1 MKKHFLCL
9 LLLASGGMTALAAE
23 STSPTIAEVT
33 QQGVVVKGVVTDAK
47 GEPIIGATVAEKGT
61 QNATVTDID
70 GNYSLNVSNR
80 NATLVVS
87 YIGYISQEVTAGN
100 NVTLEEDNALLNE
113 VVVIGYGTQRK
124 GDITSAVASVKAEDF
139 NAGKIGDAAELVKGK
154 IAGLTVVNASG
165 DPKAGSSIRLR
176 GITTLVGSLTPLILV
191 DGIEG
196 NLNTVAPENIAS
208 IDVLK
213 DASAAAIYGT
223 RGANGVIL
231 ITTKSGKRDTPVQV
245 SYNGYAS
252 FSKWSKK
259 LEFMDTHDV
268 IYGKTAQEYLGYD
281 TDWLAAVTR
290 KAGFKH
296 NHDLNISG
304 GTKNATYSANISYA
318 KEEGIIRETSNE
330 NFKMQ
335 MDYTQYIWNDIV
347 KFNFNALVTRQK
359 YTNDNLNGYS
369 HTNPYRQALI
379 HNPSEPVYNED
390 GSYYENFNK
399 LQYYNPVALINEAYG
414 DTRIRFSQLVGNVTV
429 EPIKGWKTNL
439 MISWGETA
447 ATSEDW
453 TSPLHQS
460 LVREGWNGAANKS
473 EGNSVSKNLELTSR
487 YDAQWGEHRFNGIVG
502 YSYLFNEN
510 DGFNAGNQDFSTT
523 AFKWNNLGNG
533 TFINDKD
540 HHAWMGS
547 YKNDSKLVGFFGRIS
562 YGYADKYNALVSIR
576 HEGSSKFG
584 ANHKWATFPSVSLGW
599 NIMNESFMEGTRS
612 WLDILRLRVG
622 YGVTGITPGDNYLA
636 QNIYKFADYGDVL
649 SMDGKWI
656 KTLEVAQNPN
666 PDLKWEVSKEWNFGI
681 DYGFLNNRI
690 HGSLDVYVKTT
701 NDLLFWYNVPM
712 PPNLYSSTLVNV
724 GDMRNT
730 GIELMIEA
738 IPVQTK
744 DFEWT
749 TTLTASHNK
758 NKLLKLSNDLYETDN
773 FQEEGGISDP
783 ISTETHCMEVGKPL
797 GDFWGLK
804 FVGYDKDGFALV
816 EASDGNG
823 GWTVK
828 QFNANLNNLENRQRL
843 GSGTPKVIL
852 GWGNTFRYKDFDLS
866 MQFTSQLGYKILNA
880 SRCFY
885 ENNSIAY
892 NRLKTAADLH
902 PAINPDGTPYIDPET
917 GKQKMVTLSQSM
929 GQGFWSDHLEN
940 GDNSRNH
947 FIDVAEINRLLA
959 PLLENDS
966 IERHDLYIRHDQTYP
981 TKVDELEYIGHAT
994 NSRLWFDTET
1004 KGTLYTIPTKEMGD
1018 RIYHQ
1023 LGKVIAQYY
1032 KDHPYVIHY
1041 GQNVIPQTYDQWEMN
1056 LVYSHVYDFTKKED
1070 TPHEYRIR
1078 FYPPGNKYDG
1088 ICRILVEETNGSLW
1102 LPKGWQ
1108 NMKSWVNGK
1117 AVYYKK

>member
-9 LLLASGGMTALAAE
+9 LLLVSGGMTALATE
-23 STSPTIAEVT
+23 STSPTVAEIT

-47 GEPIIGATVAEKGT
+47 GEPIIGATVVEKGT

-87 YIGYISQEVTAGN
+87 YIGFLSQEVKAGN

-399 LQYYNPVALINEAYG
+399 LQYYNPVALINEAFG

-712 PPNLYSSTLVNV
+712 PPNLYSQTLVNV

-773 FQEEGGISDP
+773 FQEEGWISDP

-804 FVGYDKDGFALV
+804 FVGYVKDGFALV

-828 QFNANLNNLENRQRL
+828 QFNANLNNQENRQRL

-917 GKQKMVTLSQSM
+917 GKQKMVTMSQSM

-940 GDNSRNH
+940 GDFLKLSNITLGYTFTPKGALSN
-947 FIDVAEINRLLA
+947 FIKKARIYAN
-959 PLLENDS
+959 
-966 IERHDLYIRHDQTYP
+966 
-981 TKVDELEYIGHAT
+981 AT
-994 NSRLWFDTET
+994 NLFCIT
-1004 KGTLYTIPTKEMGD
+1004 GYTGIDPEVDNYFMAPGIDD
-1018 RIYHQ
+1018 RD
-1023 LGKVIAQYY
+1023 K
-1032 KDHPYVIHY
+1032 
-1041 GQNVIPQTYDQWEMN
+1041 
-1056 LVYSHVYDFTKKED
+1056 
-1070 TPHEYRIR
+1070 
-1078 FYPPGNKYDG
+1078 YPVTRNYTVG
-1088 ICRILVEETNGSLW
+1088 LSL
-1102 LPKGWQ
+1102 
-1108 NMKSWVNGK
+1108 NF
-1117 AVYYKK
+1117 

>member
-9 LLLASGGMTALAAE
+9 LLLSGAGFAYAAE
-23 STSPTIAEVT
+23 DVSTDVAAVT
-33 QQGVVVKGVVTDAK
+33 QQSVTVKGVVKDAN
-47 GEPIIGATVAEKGT
+47 GEPIIGASVFEKGT
-61 QNATVTDID
+61 SNGTVTDYD
-70 GNYSLNVSNR
+70 GNYSLKVANS
-80 NATLVVS
+80 NATIVVS
-87 YIGYISQEVTAGN
+87 YIGYVTQEVKAGSD
-100 NVTLEEDNALLNE
+100 VVLQEDNALLNE

-124 GDITSAVASVKAEDF
+124 ADVTSAVASVKAEDF

-154 IAGLTVVNASG
+154 IAGLTVVNSSG

-196 NLNTVAPENIAS
+196 GLNTVAPENIAS

-231 ITTKSGKRDTPVQV
+231 ITTKTGKRDTPAQV
-245 SYNGYAS
+245 TYNGYAS

-259 LEFMDTHDV
+259 LDFMDTHDV

-281 TDWLAAVTR
+281 TDWLAGVTR

-296 NHDLNISG
+296 NHDLSISG
-304 GTKNATYSANISYA
+304 GSKNSAYSANISYA

-335 MDYTQYIWNDIV
+335 MDYTQFIWNDIV

-379 HNPSEPVYNED
+379 HNPSEPPYNED

-399 LQYYNPVALINEAYG
+399 LQYYNPIALINEAFG

-473 EGNSVSKNLELTSR
+473 EGNSVSKNLELTTR
-487 YDAQWGEHRFNGIVG
+487 YDAQWGEHRFNSIVG
-502 YSYLFNEN
+502 YSYLFKEN

-523 AFKWNNLGNG
+523 AFLWNNLGNG

-599 NIMNESFMEGTRS
+599 NIMNEAFMEGTRS
-612 WLDILRLRVG
+612 WLDNLRLRVG

-666 PDLKWEVSKEWNFGI
+666 PDLKWEVSKEWNFGL

-738 IPVQTK
+738 IPVMTK

-773 FQEEGGISDP
+773 FHEEGGISDP

-852 GWGNTFRYKDFDLS
+852 GWGNTFRYKNIDLS
-866 MQFTSQLGYKILNA
+866 MQFTGQLGYKILNA

-902 PAINPDGTPYIDPET
+902 PAINLDGTPYIDPET
-917 GKQKMVTLSQSM
+917 GQQKMVTMSQAM

-940 GDNSRNH
+940 GDFLKLSNITLGYTFTPKGALSN
-947 FIDVAEINRLLA
+947 
-959 PLLENDS
+959 
-966 IERHDLYIRHDQTYP
+966 YIKKARIYAN
-981 TKVDELEYIGHAT
+981 AT
-994 NSRLWFDTET
+994 NLFCIT
-1004 KGTLYTIPTKEMGD
+1004 GYTGIDPEVDNYFMAPGIDD
-1018 RIYHQ
+1018 RDKYP
-1023 LGKVIAQYY
+1023 VTR
-1032 KDHPYVIHY
+1032 
-1041 GQNVIPQTYDQWEMN
+1041 N
-1056 LVYSHVYDFTKKED
+1056 FTV
-1070 TPHEYRIR
+1070 
-1078 FYPPGNKYDG
+1078 G
-1088 ICRILVEETNGSLW
+1088 LSL
-1102 LPKGWQ
+1102 
-1108 NMKSWVNGK
+1108 SF
-1117 AVYYKK
+1117 

>member
-9 LLLASGGMTALAAE
+9 LLLSGAGFAYAAE
-23 STSPTIAEVT
+23 DVSTDVAAVT
-33 QQGVVVKGVVTDAK
+33 QQSVTVKGVVKDAN
-47 GEPIIGATVAEKGT
+47 GEPIIGASVFEKGT
-61 QNATVTDID
+61 SNGTVTDYD
-70 GNYSLNVSNR
+70 GNYSLKVANS
-80 NATLVVS
+80 NATIVVS
-87 YIGYISQEVTAGN
+87 YIGYVTQEVKAGSD
-100 NVTLEEDNALLNE
+100 VVLQEDNALLNE

-124 GDITSAVASVKAEDF
+124 ADVTSAVASVKAEDF

-154 IAGLTVVNASG
+154 IAGLTVVNSSG

-196 NLNTVAPENIAS
+196 DLNTVAPENIAS

-223 RGANGVIL
+223 RGANGVII
-231 ITTKSGKRDTPVQV
+231 ITTKTGKRDTPAQV
-245 SYNGYAS
+245 TYNGYAS

-259 LEFMDTHDV
+259 LDFMDTHDV

-281 TDWLAAVTR
+281 TDWLAGVTR

-296 NHDLNISG
+296 NHDLSISG
-304 GTKNATYSANISYA
+304 GSKNSAYSANISYA

-335 MDYTQYIWNDIV
+335 MDYTQFIWNDIV

-379 HNPSEPVYNED
+379 HNPSEPPYNED

-399 LQYYNPVALINEAYG
+399 LQYYNPIALINEAFG

-473 EGNSVSKNLELTSR
+473 EGNSVSKNLELTTR
-487 YDAQWGEHRFNGIVG
+487 YDAQWGEHRFNSIVG

-523 AFKWNNLGNG
+523 AFLWNNLGNG

-599 NIMNESFMEGTRS
+599 NIMNEAFMEGTRS
-612 WLDILRLRVG
+612 WLDNLRLRVG

-666 PDLKWEVSKEWNFGI
+666 PDLKWEVSKEWNFGL

-690 HGSLDVYVKTT
+690 HGSLDFYVKTT

-738 IPVQTK
+738 IPVQTQ

-773 FQEEGGISDP
+773 FHEEGGISDP
-783 ISTETHCMEVGKPL
+783 ISTETHCMEAGKPL

-828 QFNANLNNLENRQRL
+828 QFNANLNNQENRQRL

-852 GWGNTFRYKDFDLS
+852 GWGNTFRYKNIDLS

-917 GKQKMVTLSQSM
+917 GKQKMVTMSQSM

-940 GDNSRNH
+940 GDFLKLSNITLGYTFTPKGALSN
-947 FIDVAEINRLLA
+947 
-959 PLLENDS
+959 
-966 IERHDLYIRHDQTYP
+966 YIKKARIYAN
-981 TKVDELEYIGHAT
+981 AT
-994 NSRLWFDTET
+994 NLFCIT
-1004 KGTLYTIPTKEMGD
+1004 GYTGIDPEVDNYFMAPGIDD
-1018 RIYHQ
+1018 RD
-1023 LGKVIAQYY
+1023 K
-1032 KDHPYVIHY
+1032 
-1041 GQNVIPQTYDQWEMN
+1041 
-1056 LVYSHVYDFTKKED
+1056 
-1070 TPHEYRIR
+1070 
-1078 FYPPGNKYDG
+1078 YPVTRNYTVG
-1088 ICRILVEETNGSLW
+1088 LSL
-1102 LPKGWQ
+1102 
-1108 NMKSWVNGK
+1108 SF
-1117 AVYYKK
+1117 

>member
-9 LLLASGGMTALAAE
+9 LFLCGALGAYAVENTLPAVAE
-23 STSPTIAEVT
+23 TT
-33 QQGVVVKGVVTDAK
+33 QQSITVTGVVKDSK
-47 GEPIIGATVAEKGT
+47 GEPIIGATVTEKGT
-61 QNATVTDID
+61 KNATVTDFD
-70 GNYSLNVSNR
+70 GNYALRVSNR
-80 NATLVVS
+80 NAVLVVS
-87 YIGYISQEVTAGN
+87 YIGFIAQEVKAGSD
-100 NVTLEEDNALLNE
+100 VTLQEDNALLNE

-154 IAGLTVVNASG
+154 IAGLTVVNSSG

-196 NLNTVAPENIAS
+196 DLNTVAPENIAS

-231 ITTKSGKRDTPVQV
+231 ITTKGGKRDTPAQV
-245 SYNGYAS
+245 TYNGYAS

-259 LEFMDTHDV
+259 LDFMDTHDV

-281 TDWLAAVTR
+281 TDWLAGVTR

-304 GTKNATYSANISYA
+304 GSKNSAYSANISYA

-335 MDYTQYIWNDIV
+335 MDYTQFIWNDIV

-399 LQYYNPVALINEAYG
+399 LQYYNPIALINEAFG

-473 EGNSVSKNLELTSR
+473 EGNYVSKNLELTSR
-487 YDAQWGEHRFNGIVG
+487 YDAQWGEHRFNSIVG
-502 YSYLFNEN
+502 YSYLFNES

-523 AFKWNNLGNG
+523 AFLWNNLGNG

-599 NIMNESFMEGTRS
+599 NIMNEAFMEGTRS
-612 WLDILRLRVG
+612 WLDNLRLRVG

-666 PDLKWEVSKEWNFGI
+666 PDLKWEVSKEWNFGL

-738 IPVQTK
+738 IPVMTK

-773 FQEEGGISDP
+773 FQEVGGISDP

-852 GWGNTFRYKDFDLS
+852 GWGNTFRYKNIDLS

-902 PAINPDGTPYIDPET
+902 PAINLDGTPYIDPET
-917 GKQKMVTLSQSM
+917 GQQKMVTMSQSM

-940 GDNSRNH
+940 GDFLKLSNITLGYTFTPKGALSN
-947 FIDVAEINRLLA
+947 
-959 PLLENDS
+959 
-966 IERHDLYIRHDQTYP
+966 YIKKARIYAN
-981 TKVDELEYIGHAT
+981 AT
-994 NSRLWFDTET
+994 NLFCIT
-1004 KGTLYTIPTKEMGD
+1004 GYTGIDPEVDNYFMAPGIDD
-1018 RIYHQ
+1018 RD
-1023 LGKVIAQYY
+1023 K
-1032 KDHPYVIHY
+1032 
-1041 GQNVIPQTYDQWEMN
+1041 
-1056 LVYSHVYDFTKKED
+1056 
-1070 TPHEYRIR
+1070 
-1078 FYPPGNKYDG
+1078 YPVTRNYTVG
-1088 ICRILVEETNGSLW
+1088 ISL
-1102 LPKGWQ
+1102 
-1108 NMKSWVNGK
+1108 SF
-1117 AVYYKK
+1117 

>member
-9 LLLASGGMTALAAE
+9 LLLSGAGFAYAAE
-23 STSPTIAEVT
+23 DVSTDVAAVT
-33 QQGVVVKGVVTDAK
+33 QQSVTVKGVVKDAN
-47 GEPIIGATVAEKGT
+47 GEPIIGASVFEKGT
-61 QNATVTDID
+61 SNGTVTDYD
-70 GNYSLNVSNR
+70 GNYSLKVANS
-80 NATLVVS
+80 NATIVVS
-87 YIGYISQEVTAGN
+87 YIGYVTQEVKAGSD
-100 NVTLEEDNALLNE
+100 VVLQEDNALLNE

-124 GDITSAVASVKAEDF
+124 ADVTSAVASVKAEDF

-154 IAGLTVVNASG
+154 IAGLTVVNSSG

-196 NLNTVAPENIAS
+196 DLNTVAPENIAS

-223 RGANGVIL
+223 RGANGVII
-231 ITTKSGKRDTPVQV
+231 ITTKTGKRDTPAQV
-245 SYNGYAS
+245 TYNGYAS

-259 LEFMDTHDV
+259 LDFMDTHDV

-281 TDWLAAVTR
+281 TDWLAGVTR

-296 NHDLNISG
+296 NHDLSISG
-304 GTKNATYSANISYA
+304 GSKNSAYSANISYA

-335 MDYTQYIWNDIV
+335 MDYTQFIWNDIV

-379 HNPSEPVYNED
+379 HNPSEPPYNED

-399 LQYYNPVALINEAYG
+399 LQYYNPIALINEAFG

-473 EGNSVSKNLELTSR
+473 EGNSVSKNLELTTR
-487 YDAQWGEHRFNGIVG
+487 YDAQWGEHRFNSIVG

-523 AFKWNNLGNG
+523 AFLWNNLGNG

-599 NIMNESFMEGTRS
+599 NIMNEAFMEGTRS
-612 WLDILRLRVG
+612 WLDNLRLRVG

-666 PDLKWEVSKEWNFGI
+666 PDLKWEVSKEWNFGL

-738 IPVQTK
+738 IPVMTK

-773 FQEEGGISDP
+773 FHEEGGISDP

-828 QFNANLNNLENRQRL
+828 QFNANLNNQENRQRL

-852 GWGNTFRYKDFDLS
+852 GWGNTFRYKNIDLS

-917 GKQKMVTLSQSM
+917 GKQKMVTMSQSM

-940 GDNSRNH
+940 GDFLKLSNITLGYTFTPKGALSN
-947 FIDVAEINRLLA
+947 
-959 PLLENDS
+959 
-966 IERHDLYIRHDQTYP
+966 YIKKARIYAN
-981 TKVDELEYIGHAT
+981 AT
-994 NSRLWFDTET
+994 NLFCIT
-1004 KGTLYTIPTKEMGD
+1004 GYTGIDPEVDNYFMAPGIDD
-1018 RIYHQ
+1018 RD
-1023 LGKVIAQYY
+1023 K
-1032 KDHPYVIHY
+1032 
-1041 GQNVIPQTYDQWEMN
+1041 
-1056 LVYSHVYDFTKKED
+1056 
-1070 TPHEYRIR
+1070 
-1078 FYPPGNKYDG
+1078 YPVTRNYTVG
-1088 ICRILVEETNGSLW
+1088 LSL
-1102 LPKGWQ
+1102 
-1108 NMKSWVNGK
+1108 SF
-1117 AVYYKK
+1117 

>member
-9 LLLASGGMTALAAE
+9 LLLVSGGMTALAAE
-23 STSPTIAEVT
+23 STSPTVAEVT

-196 NLNTVAPENIAS
+196 DLNTVAPENIAS

-259 LEFMDTHDV
+259 LDFMDTHDV

-304 GTKNATYSANISYA
+304 GTKNATYSANISYN

-369 HTNPYRQALI
+369 HTNPYLQALI

-439 MISWGETA
+439 MISWGEKA

-473 EGNSVSKNLELTSR
+473 EGNHVSKNLELTSR

-773 FQEEGGISDP
+773 FLEVGGISDP

-940 GDNSRNH
+940 GDFLKLSNITLGYTFTPKGALSN
-947 FIDVAEINRLLA
+947 FIKKARIYAN
-959 PLLENDS
+959 
-966 IERHDLYIRHDQTYP
+966 
-981 TKVDELEYIGHAT
+981 AT
-994 NSRLWFDTET
+994 NLFCIT
-1004 KGTLYTIPTKEMGD
+1004 GYTGIDPEVDNYFMAPGIDD
-1018 RIYHQ
+1018 RD
-1023 LGKVIAQYY
+1023 K
-1032 KDHPYVIHY
+1032 
-1041 GQNVIPQTYDQWEMN
+1041 
-1056 LVYSHVYDFTKKED
+1056 
-1070 TPHEYRIR
+1070 
-1078 FYPPGNKYDG
+1078 YPVTRNYTVG
-1088 ICRILVEETNGSLW
+1088 LSL
-1102 LPKGWQ
+1102 
-1108 NMKSWVNGK
+1108 NF
-1117 AVYYKK
+1117 

>member
-9 LLLASGGMTALAAE
+9 LLLSGAGFAYAAE
-23 STSPTIAEVT
+23 DVSTDVAAVT
-33 QQGVVVKGVVTDAK
+33 QQSVTVKGVVKDAN
-47 GEPIIGATVAEKGT
+47 GEPIIGASVFEKGT
-61 QNATVTDID
+61 SNGTVTDYD
-70 GNYSLNVSNR
+70 GNYSLKVANS
-80 NATLVVS
+80 NATIVVS
-87 YIGYISQEVTAGN
+87 YIGYVTQEVKAGSD
-100 NVTLEEDNALLNE
+100 VVLQEDNALLNE

-124 GDITSAVASVKAEDF
+124 ADVTSAVASVKAEDF

-154 IAGLTVVNASG
+154 IAGLTVVNSSG

-196 NLNTVAPENIAS
+196 DLNTVAPENIAS

-223 RGANGVIL
+223 RGANGVII
-231 ITTKSGKRDTPVQV
+231 ITTKTGKRDTPAQV
-245 SYNGYAS
+245 TYNGYAS

-259 LEFMDTHDV
+259 LDFMDTHDV

-281 TDWLAAVTR
+281 TDWLAGVTR

-296 NHDLNISG
+296 NHDLSISG
-304 GTKNATYSANISYA
+304 GSKNSAYSANISYA

-335 MDYTQYIWNDIV
+335 MDYTQFIWNDIV

-379 HNPSEPVYNED
+379 HNPSEPPYNED

-399 LQYYNPVALINEAYG
+399 LQYYNPIALINEAFG

-473 EGNSVSKNLELTSR
+473 EGNSVSKNLELTTR
-487 YDAQWGEHRFNGIVG
+487 YDAQWGEHRFNSIVG

-523 AFKWNNLGNG
+523 AFLWNNLGNG

-599 NIMNESFMEGTRS
+599 NIMNEAFMEGTRS
-612 WLDILRLRVG
+612 WLDNLRLRVG

-666 PDLKWEVSKEWNFGI
+666 PDLKWEVSKEWNFGL

-828 QFNANLNNLENRQRL
+828 QFNANLNNQENRQRL

-852 GWGNTFRYKDFDLS
+852 GWGNTFRYKNIDLS

-902 PAINPDGTPYIDPET
+902 PAINLDGTPYIDPET
-917 GKQKMVTLSQSM
+917 GQQKMVTMSQSM

-940 GDNSRNH
+940 GDFLKLSNITLGYTFTPKGALSN
-947 FIDVAEINRLLA
+947 
-959 PLLENDS
+959 
-966 IERHDLYIRHDQTYP
+966 YIKKARIYAN
-981 TKVDELEYIGHAT
+981 AT
-994 NSRLWFDTET
+994 NLFCIT
-1004 KGTLYTIPTKEMGD
+1004 GYTGIDPEVDNYFMAPGIDD
-1018 RIYHQ
+1018 RD
-1023 LGKVIAQYY
+1023 K
-1032 KDHPYVIHY
+1032 
-1041 GQNVIPQTYDQWEMN
+1041 
-1056 LVYSHVYDFTKKED
+1056 
-1070 TPHEYRIR
+1070 
-1078 FYPPGNKYDG
+1078 YPVTRNYTVG
-1088 ICRILVEETNGSLW
+1088 LSL
-1102 LPKGWQ
+1102 
-1108 NMKSWVNGK
+1108 SF
-1117 AVYYKK
+1117 

>member
-9 LLLASGGMTALAAE
+9 LLLVSGGMTALATE
-23 STSPTIAEVT
+23 STSPTVAEIT
-33 QQGVVVKGVVTDAK
+33 QQGAK
-47 GEPIIGATVAEKGT
+47 GEPIIGATVVEKGT

-87 YIGYISQEVTAGN
+87 YIGFLSQEVKAGN

-208 IDVLK
+208 IDV
-213 DASAAAIYGT
+213 AAIYGT

-399 LQYYNPVALINEAYG
+399 LQYYNPVALINEAFG

-473 EGNSVSKNLELTSR
+473 EGNSVSKNLELTTR

-712 PPNLYSSTLVNV
+712 PPNLYSQTLVNV

-773 FQEEGGISDP
+773 FQEEGWISDP

-828 QFNANLNNLENRQRL
+828 QFNANLNNQENRQRL

-902 PAINPDGTPYIDPET
+902 PAINLDGTPYIDPET
-917 GKQKMVTLSQSM
+917 GQQKMVTMSQAM

-940 GDNSRNH
+940 GDFLKLSNITLGYTFTPKGALSN
-947 FIDVAEINRLLA
+947 FIKKARIYAN
-959 PLLENDS
+959 
-966 IERHDLYIRHDQTYP
+966 
-981 TKVDELEYIGHAT
+981 AT
-994 NSRLWFDTET
+994 NLFCIT
-1004 KGTLYTIPTKEMGD
+1004 GYTGIDPEVDNYFMAPGIDD
-1018 RIYHQ
+1018 RD
-1023 LGKVIAQYY
+1023 K
-1032 KDHPYVIHY
+1032 
-1041 GQNVIPQTYDQWEMN
+1041 
-1056 LVYSHVYDFTKKED
+1056 
-1070 TPHEYRIR
+1070 
-1078 FYPPGNKYDG
+1078 YPVTRNYTVG
-1088 ICRILVEETNGSLW
+1088 LSL
-1102 LPKGWQ
+1102 
-1108 NMKSWVNGK
+1108 NF
-1117 AVYYKK
+1117 

>member
-9 LLLASGGMTALAAE
+9 LLLSGAGFAYAAE
-23 STSPTIAEVT
+23 DVSTDVAAVT
-33 QQGVVVKGVVTDAK
+33 QQSVTVKGVVKDAN
-47 GEPIIGATVAEKGT
+47 GEPIIGASVFEKGT
-61 QNATVTDID
+61 SNGTVTDYD
-70 GNYSLNVSNR
+70 GNYSLKVANS
-80 NATLVVS
+80 NATIVVS
-87 YIGYISQEVTAGN
+87 YVGYVTQEVKAGSDVVLQEN
-100 NVTLEEDNALLNE
+100 NALLNE

-124 GDITSAVASVKAEDF
+124 GDVTSAVASVKAEDF

-154 IAGLTVVNASG
+154 IAGLTVVNSSG

-196 NLNTVAPENIAS
+196 DLNTVAPENIAS

-231 ITTKSGKRDTPVQV
+231 ITTKGGKRDTPAQV
-245 SYNGYAS
+245 TYNGYAS

-259 LEFMDTHDV
+259 LDFMDTHDV

-281 TDWLAAVTR
+281 TDWLAGVTR

-304 GTKNATYSANISYA
+304 GSKNSAYSANISYA

-335 MDYTQYIWNDIV
+335 MDYTQFIWNDIV

-399 LQYYNPVALINEAYG
+399 LQYYNPIALINEAFG

-473 EGNSVSKNLELTSR
+473 EGNSVSKNLELTTR
-487 YDAQWGEHRFNGIVG
+487 YDAQWGEHRFNSIVG

-523 AFKWNNLGNG
+523 AFLWNNLGNG

-562 YGYADKYNALVSIR
+562 YGYGDKYNALVSIR

-599 NIMNESFMEGTRS
+599 NIMNEAFMEGTRS
-612 WLDILRLRVG
+612 WLDNLRLRVG

-666 PDLKWEVSKEWNFGI
+666 PDLKWEVSKEWNFGL

-690 HGSLDVYVKTT
+690 YGSLDVYVKTT

-712 PPNLYSSTLVNV
+712 PPNLYSQTLVNV

-738 IPVQTK
+738 IPVMTK

-773 FQEEGGISDP
+773 FQEVGGISDP

-852 GWGNTFRYKDFDLS
+852 GWGNTFRYKNIDLS

-902 PAINPDGTPYIDPET
+902 PAINLDGTPYIDPET
-917 GKQKMVTLSQSM
+917 GQQKMVTMSQAM

-940 GDNSRNH
+940 GDFLKLSNITLGYTFTPKGALSN
-947 FIDVAEINRLLA
+947 
-959 PLLENDS
+959 
-966 IERHDLYIRHDQTYP
+966 YIKKARIYAN
-981 TKVDELEYIGHAT
+981 AT
-994 NSRLWFDTET
+994 NLFCIT
-1004 KGTLYTIPTKEMGD
+1004 GYTGIDPEVDNYFMAPGIDD
-1018 RIYHQ
+1018 RD
-1023 LGKVIAQYY
+1023 K
-1032 KDHPYVIHY
+1032 
-1041 GQNVIPQTYDQWEMN
+1041 
-1056 LVYSHVYDFTKKED
+1056 
-1070 TPHEYRIR
+1070 
-1078 FYPPGNKYDG
+1078 YPVTRNYTVG
-1088 ICRILVEETNGSLW
+1088 LSL
-1102 LPKGWQ
+1102 
-1108 NMKSWVNGK
+1108 SF
-1117 AVYYKK
+1117 

>member
-9 LLLASGGMTALAAE
+9 LLLVSGGMTALAAE
-23 STSPTIAEVT
+23 STSPTVAEIT

-47 GEPIIGATVAEKGT
+47 GEPIIGATVVEKGT

-87 YIGYISQEVTAGN
+87 YIGFLSQEVKAGN

-196 NLNTVAPENIAS
+196 DLNTVAPENIAS

-379 HNPSEPVYNED
+379 HNPSAPVYNED

-399 LQYYNPVALINEAYG
+399 LQYYNPVALINEAFG

-773 FQEEGGISDP
+773 FQEVGGISDP

-828 QFNANLNNLENRQRL
+828 QFNAKLNNLENRQRL

-852 GWGNTFRYKDFDLS
+852 GWGNTFRYKNIDLS

-917 GKQKMVTLSQSM
+917 GKQKMVTMSQSM

-940 GDNSRNH
+940 GDFLKLSNITLGYTFTPKGALSN
-947 FIDVAEINRLLA
+947 FIKKARIYAN
-959 PLLENDS
+959 
-966 IERHDLYIRHDQTYP
+966 
-981 TKVDELEYIGHAT
+981 AT
-994 NSRLWFDTET
+994 NLFCIT
-1004 KGTLYTIPTKEMGD
+1004 GYTGIDPEVDNYFMAPGIDD
-1018 RIYHQ
+1018 RD
-1023 LGKVIAQYY
+1023 K
-1032 KDHPYVIHY
+1032 
-1041 GQNVIPQTYDQWEMN
+1041 
-1056 LVYSHVYDFTKKED
+1056 
-1070 TPHEYRIR
+1070 
-1078 FYPPGNKYDG
+1078 YPVTRNYTVG
-1088 ICRILVEETNGSLW
+1088 LSL
-1102 LPKGWQ
+1102 
-1108 NMKSWVNGK
+1108 NF
-1117 AVYYKK
+1117 

>member
-23 STSPTIAEVT
+23 STSPTVAEVT

-196 NLNTVAPENIAS
+196 DLNTVAPENIAS

-281 TDWLAAVTR
+281 TDWLAGVTR

-318 KEEGIIRETSNE
+318 KEEGLIRETSNE

-666 PDLKWEVSKEWNFGI
+666 PDLKWEVSKEWNFGL

-773 FQEEGGISDP
+773 FQEVGGISDP

-828 QFNANLNNLENRQRL
+828 QFNANLNNQENRQRL

-852 GWGNTFRYKDFDLS
+852 GWGNTFRYKNIDLS

-917 GKQKMVTLSQSM
+917 GQQKMVTLSQSM
-929 GQGFWSDHLEN
+929 GQGFWSDHLEK
-940 GDNSRNH
+940 GDFLKLSNITLGYTFAPKGSLGN
-947 FIDVAEINRLLA
+947 FIKKARIYAN
-959 PLLENDS
+959 
-966 IERHDLYIRHDQTYP
+966 
-981 TKVDELEYIGHAT
+981 AT
-994 NSRLWFDTET
+994 NLFCIT
-1004 KGTLYTIPTKEMGD
+1004 GYTGIDPEVDNYFMAPGIDD
-1018 RIYHQ
+1018 RD
-1023 LGKVIAQYY
+1023 K
-1032 KDHPYVIHY
+1032 
-1041 GQNVIPQTYDQWEMN
+1041 
-1056 LVYSHVYDFTKKED
+1056 
-1070 TPHEYRIR
+1070 
-1078 FYPPGNKYDG
+1078 YPVTRNYTVG
-1088 ICRILVEETNGSLW
+1088 LSL
-1102 LPKGWQ
+1102 
-1108 NMKSWVNGK
+1108 NF
-1117 AVYYKK
+1117 

>member
-1 MKKHFLCL
+1 MSNKLKPKKQIGMKKHFLCL
-9 LLLASGGMTALAAE
+9 LLLSGAGFAYAAE
-23 STSPTIAEVT
+23 GVSTDVAEIT
-33 QQGVVVKGVVTDAK
+33 QQGVTVKGVVTDAK
-47 GEPIIGATVAEKGT
+47 GEPIIGATVTEKGT
-61 QNATVTDID
+61 KNATVTDYD
-70 GNYSLNVSNR
+70 GNYSLTVANR

-87 YIGYISQEVTAGN
+87 YIGFIAQEVKAGN
-100 NVTLEEDNALLNE
+100 DVTLQEDNALLNE

-124 GDITSAVASVKAEDF
+124 GDVTSAVASVKAEDF
-139 NAGKIGDAAELVKGK
+139 NSGKIGDAAELVKGK
-154 IAGLTVVNASG
+154 IAGLTVINSSG

-196 NLNTVAPENIAS
+196 DLNTVAPENIAS

-231 ITTKSGKRDTPVQV
+231 ITTKSGKRDTPAQV
-245 SYNGYAS
+245 TYNGYVS

-259 LEFMDTHDV
+259 LDFMDTHDV

-304 GTKNATYSANISYA
+304 GSKNAAYSANISYA
-318 KEEGIIRETSNE
+318 KEEGMIRETSNE

-335 MDYTQYIWNDIV
+335 LDYTQFIWNDIV
-347 KFNFNALVTRQK
+347 KFNVNALVTRQK

-379 HNPSEPVYNED
+379 HNPSEPIYNED

-399 LQYYNPVALINEAYG
+399 LQYYNPVALINEAFG

-429 EPIKGWKTNL
+429 EPIRGWKTNL
-439 MISWGETA
+439 MISWGESH
-447 ATSEDW
+447 ATSENW

-460 LVREGWNGAANKS
+460 LVREGWNGAASKS
-473 EGNSVSKNLELTSR
+473 EGNHVSKNLELTSR
-487 YDAQWGEHRFNGIVG
+487 YDAQWGDHRFNGIVG
-502 YSYLFNEN
+502 YSYLFDEN

-523 AFKWNNLGNG
+523 AFLWNNLGNG
-533 TFINDKD
+533 SFINDKD

-562 YGYADKYNALVSIR
+562 YGYADRYNALVSIR

-584 ANHKWATFPSVSLGW
+584 ANHKWATFPSLSLGW
-599 NIMNESFMEGTRS
+599 NIMNEKFMEGTRS
-612 WLDILRLRVG
+612 WLDNLRLRVG

-636 QNIYKFADYGDVL
+636 QNIYNFAGYGDVL

-666 PDLKWEVSKEWNFGI
+666 PDLKWEVSKEWNFGL
-681 DYGFLNNRI
+681 DYGVLNNRI
-690 HGSLDVYVKTT
+690 HGSLDIYVKTT

-712 PPNLYSSTLVNV
+712 PPNLYSQTLVNV
-724 GDMRNT
+724 GDMRNV
-730 GIELMIEA
+730 GIEFMIEA

-773 FQEEGGISDP
+773 FQEVGGISDP
-783 ISTETHCMEVGKPL
+783 ISVSTHCMEVGEAL

-828 QFNANLNNLENRQRL
+828 QFNANLNVQENRQRL
-843 GSGTPKVIL
+843 GSGTPDIIL

-866 MQFTSQLGYKILNA
+866 MQFTGQFGYKILNA

-892 NRLKTAADLH
+892 NRLKSAADLH

-917 GKQKMVTLSQSM
+917 GQQKMVTMSQSM

-940 GDNSRNH
+940 GDFLKLSNITLGYTFNPKG
-947 FIDVAEINRLLA
+947 VLGN
-959 PLLENDS
+959 
-966 IERHDLYIRHDQTYP
+966 YIKKARIYAN
-981 TKVDELEYIGHAT
+981 AT
-994 NSRLWFDTET
+994 NLFCITS
-1004 KGTLYTIPTKEMGD
+1004 YTGIDPEVDNYFMAPGIDD
-1018 RIYHQ
+1018 RD
-1023 LGKVIAQYY
+1023 K
-1032 KDHPYVIHY
+1032 
-1041 GQNVIPQTYDQWEMN
+1041 
-1056 LVYSHVYDFTKKED
+1056 
-1070 TPHEYRIR
+1070 
-1078 FYPPGNKYDG
+1078 YPVTRNYTVG
-1088 ICRILVEETNGSLW
+1088 LSL
-1102 LPKGWQ
+1102 
-1108 NMKSWVNGK
+1108 NF
-1117 AVYYKK
+1117 

>member
-9 LLLASGGMTALAAE
+9 LLLSGAGFAYAAE
-23 STSPTIAEVT
+23 DVSTDVAAVT
-33 QQGVVVKGVVTDAK
+33 QQSVTVKGVVKDAN
-47 GEPIIGATVAEKGT
+47 GEPIIGASVFEKGT
-61 QNATVTDID
+61 SNGTVTDYD
-70 GNYSLNVSNR
+70 GNYSLKVANS
-80 NATLVVS
+80 NATIVVS
-87 YIGYISQEVTAGN
+87 YIGYVTQEVKAGSD
-100 NVTLEEDNALLNE
+100 VVLQEDNALLNE

-124 GDITSAVASVKAEDF
+124 ADVTSAVASVKAEDF

-154 IAGLTVVNASG
+154 IAGLTVVNSSG

-196 NLNTVAPENIAS
+196 DLNTVAPENIAS

-223 RGANGVIL
+223 RGANGVII
-231 ITTKSGKRDTPVQV
+231 ITTKTGKRDTPAQV
-245 SYNGYAS
+245 TYNGYAS

-259 LEFMDTHDV
+259 LDFMDTHDV

-281 TDWLAAVTR
+281 TDWLAGVTR

-296 NHDLNISG
+296 NHDLSISG
-304 GTKNATYSANISYA
+304 GSKNSAYSANISYA

-335 MDYTQYIWNDIV
+335 MDYTQFIWNDIV

-379 HNPSEPVYNED
+379 HNPSEPPYNED

-399 LQYYNPVALINEAYG
+399 LQYYNPIALINEAFG

-473 EGNSVSKNLELTSR
+473 EGNSVSKNLELTTR
-487 YDAQWGEHRFNGIVG
+487 YDAQWGEHRFNSIVG
-502 YSYLFNEN
+502 YSYLFKEN

-523 AFKWNNLGNG
+523 AFLWNNLGNG

-599 NIMNESFMEGTRS
+599 NIMNEAFMEGTRS
-612 WLDILRLRVG
+612 WLDNLRLRVG

-666 PDLKWEVSKEWNFGI
+666 PDLKWEVSKEWNFGL

-773 FQEEGGISDP
+773 FQEEGWISDP

-828 QFNANLNNLENRQRL
+828 QFNANLNNQENRQRL

-852 GWGNTFRYKDFDLS
+852 GWGNTFRYKNIDLS

-892 NRLKTAADLH
+892 NRLKSAADLH

-917 GKQKMVTLSQSM
+917 GKQKMVTMSQSM

-940 GDNSRNH
+940 GDFLKLSNITLGYTFTPKGALSN
-947 FIDVAEINRLLA
+947 
-959 PLLENDS
+959 
-966 IERHDLYIRHDQTYP
+966 YIKKARIYAN
-981 TKVDELEYIGHAT
+981 AT
-994 NSRLWFDTET
+994 NLFCIT
-1004 KGTLYTIPTKEMGD
+1004 GYTGIDPEVDNYFMAPGIDD
-1018 RIYHQ
+1018 RD
-1023 LGKVIAQYY
+1023 K
-1032 KDHPYVIHY
+1032 
-1041 GQNVIPQTYDQWEMN
+1041 
-1056 LVYSHVYDFTKKED
+1056 
-1070 TPHEYRIR
+1070 
-1078 FYPPGNKYDG
+1078 YPVTRNYTVG
-1088 ICRILVEETNGSLW
+1088 LSL
-1102 LPKGWQ
+1102 
-1108 NMKSWVNGK
+1108 SF
-1117 AVYYKK
+1117 

>member
-9 LLLASGGMTALAAE
+9 LLLVSGGMTALAAE
-23 STSPTIAEVT
+23 STSPTVAEIT

-47 GEPIIGATVAEKGT
+47 GEPIIGATVVEKGT

-87 YIGYISQEVTAGN
+87 YIGFLSQEVKAGN

-196 NLNTVAPENIAS
+196 DLNTVAPENIAS

-399 LQYYNPVALINEAYG
+399 LQYYNPVALINEAFG

-712 PPNLYSSTLVNV
+712 PPNLYSQTLVNV

-773 FQEEGGISDP
+773 FQEEGWISDP

-828 QFNANLNNLENRQRL
+828 QFNANLNNQENRQRL

-917 GKQKMVTLSQSM
+917 GKQKMVTMSQSM

-940 GDNSRNH
+940 GDFLKLSNITLGYTFTPKGALSN
-947 FIDVAEINRLLA
+947 FIKKARIYAN
-959 PLLENDS
+959 
-966 IERHDLYIRHDQTYP
+966 
-981 TKVDELEYIGHAT
+981 AT
-994 NSRLWFDTET
+994 NLFCIT
-1004 KGTLYTIPTKEMGD
+1004 GYTGIDPEVDNYFMAPGIDD
-1018 RIYHQ
+1018 RD
-1023 LGKVIAQYY
+1023 K
-1032 KDHPYVIHY
+1032 
-1041 GQNVIPQTYDQWEMN
+1041 
-1056 LVYSHVYDFTKKED
+1056 
-1070 TPHEYRIR
+1070 
-1078 FYPPGNKYDG
+1078 YPVTRNYTVG
-1088 ICRILVEETNGSLW
+1088 LSL
-1102 LPKGWQ
+1102 
-1108 NMKSWVNGK
+1108 NF
-1117 AVYYKK
+1117 

>member
-9 LLLASGGMTALAAE
+9 LLLSGAGFAYAAE
-23 STSPTIAEVT
+23 DVSTDVAAVT
-33 QQGVVVKGVVTDAK
+33 QQSVTVKGVVKDAN
-47 GEPIIGATVAEKGT
+47 GEPIIGASVFEKGT
-61 QNATVTDID
+61 SNGTVTDYD
-70 GNYSLNVSNR
+70 GNYSLKVANS
-80 NATLVVS
+80 NATIVVS
-87 YIGYISQEVTAGN
+87 YIGYVTQEVKAGSD
-100 NVTLEEDNALLNE
+100 VVLQEDNALLNE

-124 GDITSAVASVKAEDF
+124 ADVTSAVASVKAEDF

-154 IAGLTVVNASG
+154 IAGLTVVNSSG

-196 NLNTVAPENIAS
+196 DLNTVAPENIAS

-223 RGANGVIL
+223 RGANGVII
-231 ITTKSGKRDTPVQV
+231 ITTKTGKRDTPAQV
-245 SYNGYAS
+245 TYNGYAS

-259 LEFMDTHDV
+259 LDFMDTHDV

-281 TDWLAAVTR
+281 TDWLAGVTR

-296 NHDLNISG
+296 NHDLSISG
-304 GTKNATYSANISYA
+304 GSKNSAYSANISYA

-335 MDYTQYIWNDIV
+335 MDYTQFIWNDIV

-379 HNPSEPVYNED
+379 HNPSEPPYNED

-399 LQYYNPVALINEAYG
+399 LQYYNPIALINEAFG

-473 EGNSVSKNLELTSR
+473 EGNSVSKNLELTTR
-487 YDAQWGEHRFNGIVG
+487 YDAQWGEHRFNSIVG

-523 AFKWNNLGNG
+523 AFLWNNLGNG

-562 YGYADKYNALVSIR
+562 YGYGDKYNALVSIR

-599 NIMNESFMEGTRS
+599 NIMNEAFMEGTRS
-612 WLDILRLRVG
+612 WLDNLRLRVG

-666 PDLKWEVSKEWNFGI
+666 PDLKWEVSKEWNFGL

-738 IPVQTK
+738 IPVMTK

-773 FQEEGGISDP
+773 FHEEGGISDP

-828 QFNANLNNLENRQRL
+828 QFNANLNNQENRQRL

-852 GWGNTFRYKDFDLS
+852 GWGNTFRYKNIDLS

-892 NRLKTAADLH
+892 NRLKSAADLH
-902 PAINPDGTPYIDPET
+902 PAINLDGTPYIDPET
-917 GKQKMVTLSQSM
+917 GQQKMVTMSQSM

-940 GDNSRNH
+940 GDFLKLSNITLGYTFTPKGALSN
-947 FIDVAEINRLLA
+947 
-959 PLLENDS
+959 
-966 IERHDLYIRHDQTYP
+966 YIKKARIYAN
-981 TKVDELEYIGHAT
+981 AT
-994 NSRLWFDTET
+994 NLFCIT
-1004 KGTLYTIPTKEMGD
+1004 GYTGIDPEVDNYFMAPGIDD
-1018 RIYHQ
+1018 RD
-1023 LGKVIAQYY
+1023 K
-1032 KDHPYVIHY
+1032 
-1041 GQNVIPQTYDQWEMN
+1041 
-1056 LVYSHVYDFTKKED
+1056 
-1070 TPHEYRIR
+1070 
-1078 FYPPGNKYDG
+1078 YPVTRNYTVG
-1088 ICRILVEETNGSLW
+1088 LSL
-1102 LPKGWQ
+1102 
-1108 NMKSWVNGK
+1108 SF
-1117 AVYYKK
+1117 

>member
-1 MKKHFLCL
+1 MKRHFLCL
-9 LLLASGGMTALAAE
+9 LFLCGALGAYAVE
-23 STSPTIAEVT
+23 STSPTVAEAT
-33 QQGVVVKGVVTDAK
+33 QQGVPVKGVVKDAK
-47 GEPIIGATVAEKGT
+47 GEPIIGATVTEKGT
-61 QNATVTDID
+61 KNSTVTDYD
-70 GNYSLNVSNR
+70 GNYSLGVSNR

-87 YIGYISQEVTAGN
+87 YIGFITQEVKAGSD
-100 NVTLEEDNALLNE
+100 VTLQEDNALLNE

-124 GDITSAVASVKAEDF
+124 GDVTSAVVSVKAEDF

-154 IAGLTVVNASG
+154 IAGLTVVNSSG

-231 ITTKSGKRDTPVQV
+231 ITTRGGKRDAPVQV

-259 LEFMDTHDV
+259 LDFMDTHDV

-304 GTKNATYSANISYA
+304 GSKNSAYSANISYA

-335 MDYTQYIWNDIV
+335 MDYTQFIWNDIV
-347 KFNFNALVTRQK
+347 KFNFNALVTRQI

-379 HNPSEPVYNED
+379 HNPSEPIYNED

-473 EGNSVSKNLELTSR
+473 EGNTVNKNLELTSR

-599 NIMNESFMEGTRS
+599 NIMNEKFMEGTRS
-612 WLDILRLRVG
+612 WLDNLRLRVG

-681 DYGFLNNRI
+681 DYGLLNNRI

-730 GIELMIEA
+730 GVELMIEA
-738 IPVQTK
+738 IPVMTK

-773 FQEEGGISDP
+773 FQEVGGISDP

-852 GWGNTFRYKDFDLS
+852 GWGNTFRYKDFNLS

-892 NRLKTAADLH
+892 NRLKSAADLH
-902 PAINPDGTPYIDPET
+902 PAINTDGTPYIDPET
-917 GKQKMVTLSQSM
+917 GKQKMVTISQSM
-929 GQGFWSDHLEN
+929 GQGFWSDHLEK
-940 GDNSRNH
+940 GDFLKLSNITLGYTFTPKGALSN
-947 FIDVAEINRLLA
+947 
-959 PLLENDS
+959 
-966 IERHDLYIRHDQTYP
+966 YIKKARIYAN
-981 TKVDELEYIGHAT
+981 AT
-994 NSRLWFDTET
+994 NLFCIT
-1004 KGTLYTIPTKEMGD
+1004 GYTGIDPEVDNYFMAPGIDD
-1018 RIYHQ
+1018 RD
-1023 LGKVIAQYY
+1023 K
-1032 KDHPYVIHY
+1032 
-1041 GQNVIPQTYDQWEMN
+1041 
-1056 LVYSHVYDFTKKED
+1056 
-1070 TPHEYRIR
+1070 
-1078 FYPPGNKYDG
+1078 YPVTRNYTVG
-1088 ICRILVEETNGSLW
+1088 LSL
-1102 LPKGWQ
+1102 
-1108 NMKSWVNGK
+1108 NF
-1117 AVYYKK
+1117 

>member
-9 LLLASGGMTALAAE
+9 LLLVSGGITALATE
-23 STSPTIAEVT
+23 STSPTVAEIT

-47 GEPIIGATVAEKGT
+47 GEPIIGATVVEKGT

-87 YIGYISQEVTAGN
+87 YIGFLSQEVKAGN

-196 NLNTVAPENIAS
+196 DLNTVAPENIAS

-281 TDWLAAVTR
+281 TDWLAGVTR

-318 KEEGIIRETSNE
+318 KEEGLIRGTSNE

-399 LQYYNPVALINEAYG
+399 LQYYNPVALINEAFG

-473 EGNSVSKNLELTSR
+473 EGNHVSKNLELTSR

-584 ANHKWATFPSVSLGW
+584 ANHKWATFPSISLGW
-599 NIMNESFMEGTRS
+599 NIMNEDFMKGTRS

-724 GDMRNT
+724 GDMRNV
-730 GIELMIEA
+730 GVELMIEA

-773 FQEEGGISDP
+773 FQEVGGISDP

-816 EASDGNG
+816 EAS

-828 QFNANLNNLENRQRL
+828 QFNAKLNNLENRQRL

-852 GWGNTFRYKDFDLS
+852 GWGNTFRYKNIDLS

-902 PAINPDGTPYIDPET
+902 PAINLDGTPYIDPET
-917 GKQKMVTLSQSM
+917 GKQKMVTMSQSM

-940 GDNSRNH
+940 GDFLKLSNITLGYTFTPKGALSY
-947 FIDVAEINRLLA
+947 FIKKARIYAN
-959 PLLENDS
+959 
-966 IERHDLYIRHDQTYP
+966 
-981 TKVDELEYIGHAT
+981 AT
-994 NSRLWFDTET
+994 NLFCIT
-1004 KGTLYTIPTKEMGD
+1004 GYTGIDPEVDNYFMAPGIDD
-1018 RIYHQ
+1018 RD
-1023 LGKVIAQYY
+1023 K
-1032 KDHPYVIHY
+1032 
-1041 GQNVIPQTYDQWEMN
+1041 
-1056 LVYSHVYDFTKKED
+1056 
-1070 TPHEYRIR
+1070 
-1078 FYPPGNKYDG
+1078 YPVTRNYTVG
-1088 ICRILVEETNGSLW
+1088 LSL
-1102 LPKGWQ
+1102 
-1108 NMKSWVNGK
+1108 NF
-1117 AVYYKK
+1117 

>member
-9 LLLASGGMTALAAE
+9 LFLGGALGAYAAE
-23 STSPTIAEVT
+23 STSPTVAEVT
-33 QQGVVVKGVVTDAK
+33 QQGVTVTGVVKDEK
-47 GEPIIGATVAEKGT
+47 GEPIIGATVTEKGT
-61 QNATVTDID
+61 KNATVTDYD
-70 GNYSLNVSNR
+70 GNYSLSVSNR
-80 NATLVVS
+80 NATLVIS
-87 YIGYISQEVTAGN
+87 YIGFTTQEIKAGSD
-100 NVTLEEDNALLNE
+100 VTLQEDNALLNE

-154 IAGLTVVNASG
+154 IAGLTVVNSSG

-196 NLNTVAPENIAS
+196 DLNTVAPENIAS

-231 ITTKSGKRDTPVQV
+231 ITTKSGKRDAPVQV
-245 SYNGYAS
+245 GYNGYAS

-281 TDWLAAVTR
+281 TDWLAGVTR

-304 GTKNATYSANISYA
+304 GSKNAAYSANISYA

-335 MDYTQYIWNDIV
+335 MDYTQFIWNDIV

-399 LQYYNPVALINEAYG
+399 LQYYNPIALINEAFG

-453 TSPLHQS
+453 TSPLHQA

-523 AFKWNNLGNG
+523 AFLWNNLGNG

-584 ANHKWATFPSVSLGW
+584 ANHKWATFPSISLGW
-599 NIMNESFMEGTRS
+599 NIMNEAFMEGTRN
-612 WLDILRLRVG
+612 WLDNLRLRVG

-730 GIELMIEA
+730 GIELMI
-738 IPVQTK
+738 
-744 DFEWT
+744 
-749 TTLTASHNK
+749 
-758 NKLLKLSNDLYETDN
+758 
-773 FQEEGGISDP
+773 
-783 ISTETHCMEVGKPL
+783 
-797 GDFWGLK
+797 
-804 FVGYDKDGFALV
+804 
-816 EASDGNG
+816 
-823 GWTVK
+823 
-828 QFNANLNNLENRQRL
+828 
-843 GSGTPKVIL
+843 
-852 GWGNTFRYKDFDLS
+852 
-866 MQFTSQLGYKILNA
+866 
-880 SRCFY
+880 
-885 ENNSIAY
+885 
-892 NRLKTAADLH
+892 
-902 PAINPDGTPYIDPET
+902 
-917 GKQKMVTLSQSM
+917 
-929 GQGFWSDHLEN
+929 
-940 GDNSRNH
+940 
-947 FIDVAEINRLLA
+947 
-959 PLLENDS
+959 
-966 IERHDLYIRHDQTYP
+966 
-981 TKVDELEYIGHAT
+981 
-994 NSRLWFDTET
+994 
-1004 KGTLYTIPTKEMGD
+1004 
-1018 RIYHQ
+1018 
-1023 LGKVIAQYY
+1023 
-1032 KDHPYVIHY
+1032 
-1041 GQNVIPQTYDQWEMN
+1041 
-1056 LVYSHVYDFTKKED
+1056 
-1070 TPHEYRIR
+1070 
-1078 FYPPGNKYDG
+1078 
-1088 ICRILVEETNGSLW
+1088 
-1102 LPKGWQ
+1102 
-1108 NMKSWVNGK
+1108 
-1117 AVYYKK
+1117 

>member
-9 LLLASGGMTALAAE
+9 LLLVSGGMTALATE
-23 STSPTIAEVT
+23 STSPTVAEIT

-47 GEPIIGATVAEKGT
+47 GEPIIGATVVEKGT

-87 YIGYISQEVTAGN
+87 YIGFLSQEVKAGN

-399 LQYYNPVALINEAYG
+399 LQYYNPVALINEAFG

-712 PPNLYSSTLVNV
+712 PPNLYSQTLVNV

-773 FQEEGGISDP
+773 FQEEGWISDP

-828 QFNANLNNLENRQRL
+828 QFNANLNNQENRQRL

-917 GKQKMVTLSQSM
+917 GKQKMVTMSQSM

-940 GDNSRNH
+940 GDFLKLSNITLGYTFTPKGALSN
-947 FIDVAEINRLLA
+947 FIKKARIYAN
-959 PLLENDS
+959 
-966 IERHDLYIRHDQTYP
+966 
-981 TKVDELEYIGHAT
+981 AT
-994 NSRLWFDTET
+994 NLFCIT
-1004 KGTLYTIPTKEMGD
+1004 GYTGIDPEVDNYFMAPGIDD
-1018 RIYHQ
+1018 RD
-1023 LGKVIAQYY
+1023 K
-1032 KDHPYVIHY
+1032 
-1041 GQNVIPQTYDQWEMN
+1041 
-1056 LVYSHVYDFTKKED
+1056 
-1070 TPHEYRIR
+1070 
-1078 FYPPGNKYDG
+1078 YPVTRNYTVG
-1088 ICRILVEETNGSLW
+1088 LSL
-1102 LPKGWQ
+1102 
-1108 NMKSWVNGK
+1108 NF
-1117 AVYYKK
+1117 

>member
-9 LLLASGGMTALAAE
+9 LLLASGGMTAYAAGDV
-23 STSPTIAEVT
+23 STDVAAVT
-33 QQGVVVKGVVTDAK
+33 QQGVTVKGVVKDAK
-47 GEPIIGATVAEKGT
+47 GEPIIGATVTEKGT
-61 QNATVTDID
+61 KNATVTDYD
-70 GNYSLNVSNR
+70 GNYTLNVANR

-87 YIGYISQEVTAGN
+87 YIGFTTQEIKAGN
-100 NVTLEEDNALLNE
+100 DVTLQEDNALLNE

-124 GDITSAVASVKAEDF
+124 GDVTSAVASVKAEDF

-154 IAGLTVVNASG
+154 IAGLTVVNSSG

-196 NLNTVAPENIAS
+196 DLTTVAPENIAS

-231 ITTKSGKRDTPVQV
+231 ITTKGGKRDTPATVT
-245 SYNGYAS
+245 YNGYVS

-259 LEFMDTHDV
+259 LDFMDTHDV

-304 GTKNATYSANISYA
+304 GSKNSAYSANISYA
-318 KEEGIIRETSNE
+318 NEEGIIRETSNE

-335 MDYTQYIWNDIV
+335 LDYTQFIWNDIV
-347 KFNFNALVTRQK
+347 KFNLNALVTRQK

-369 HTNPYRQALI
+369 HENPYRQALI

-447 ATSEDW
+447 ATSENW

-460 LVREGWNGAANKS
+460 LVREGWNGSASKS
-473 EGNSVSKNLELTSR
+473 DGNYVSKNLELTSR
-487 YDAQWGEHRFNGIVG
+487 YDAQWGDHRFNGIVG

-523 AFKWNNLGNG
+523 AFLWNNLGNG
-533 TFINDKD
+533 SFLTDKD

-547 YKNDSKLVGFFGRIS
+547 FKNDSKLVGFFGRVS

-599 NIMNESFMEGTRS
+599 NIMNEEFMKGTRS
-612 WLDILRLRVG
+612 WLDNLRLRVG

-649 SMDGKWI
+649 SMDNKWI
-656 KTLEVAQNPN
+656 KTLEVDQNPN
-666 PDLKWEVSKEWNFGI
+666 PDLKWEVSKEWNFGL
-681 DYGFLNNRI
+681 DFGFLGERI

-701 NDLLFWYNVPM
+701 NDLLFWYRVPM
-712 PPNLYSSTLVNV
+712 PPNLYSQTLVNV
-724 GDMRNT
+724 GDMRNI
-730 GIELMIEA
+730 GVELMIEA

-773 FQEEGGISDP
+773 FQEVGGISDP
-783 ISTETHCMEVGKPL
+783 ISTETHCMEVGEPL

-828 QFNANLNNLENRQRL
+828 QFNANLNNQTNRQRL
-843 GSGTPKVIL
+843 GSGTPKVIM
-852 GWGNTFRYKDFDLS
+852 GWGNTFRYKDIDLS
-866 MQFTSQLGYKILNA
+866 MQFTGQFGYKILNA

-892 NRLKTAADLH
+892 NRLKSAADLH

-917 GKQKMVTLSQSM
+917 GQQKMVTMSQAM

-940 GDNSRNH
+940 GDFLKLSNITLGYTFKPKGTFGN
-947 FIDVAEINRLLA
+947 
-959 PLLENDS
+959 
-966 IERHDLYIRHDQTYP
+966 YIKKARIYAN
-981 TKVDELEYIGHAT
+981 AT
-994 NSRLWFDTET
+994 NLFCITGYSGIDPEVDNYFMNPGIDDRDKYPVTRN
-1004 KGTLYTIPTKEMGD
+1004 YTVG
-1018 RIYHQ
+1018 
-1023 LGKVIAQYY
+1023 L
-1032 KDHPYVIHY
+1032 
-1041 GQNVIPQTYDQWEMN
+1041 
-1056 LVYSHVYDFTKKED
+1056 
-1070 TPHEYRIR
+1070 
-1078 FYPPGNKYDG
+1078 
-1088 ICRILVEETNGSLW
+1088 SLTF
-1102 LPKGWQ
+1102 
-1108 NMKSWVNGK
+1108 
-1117 AVYYKK
+1117 

>member
-9 LLLASGGMTALAAE
+9 LLLVSGGMTALAAE
-23 STSPTIAEVT
+23 STSPTVAEIT

-47 GEPIIGATVAEKGT
+47 GEPIIGATVVEKGT

-87 YIGYISQEVTAGN
+87 YIGFLSQEVKAGN

-196 NLNTVAPENIAS
+196 DLNTVAPENIAS

-399 LQYYNPVALINEAYG
+399 LQYYNPVALINEAFG

-712 PPNLYSSTLVNV
+712 PPNLYSQTLVNV

-773 FQEEGGISDP
+773 FQEEGWISDP

-828 QFNANLNNLENRQRL
+828 QFNANLNNQENRQRL

-902 PAINPDGTPYIDPET
+902 PAINLDGTPYIDPET
-917 GKQKMVTLSQSM
+917 GQQKMVTMSQSM

-940 GDNSRNH
+940 GDFLKLSNITLGYTFTPKGALSN
-947 FIDVAEINRLLA
+947 FIKKARIYAN
-959 PLLENDS
+959 
-966 IERHDLYIRHDQTYP
+966 
-981 TKVDELEYIGHAT
+981 AT
-994 NSRLWFDTET
+994 NLFCIT
-1004 KGTLYTIPTKEMGD
+1004 GYTGIDPEVDNYFMAPGIDD
-1018 RIYHQ
+1018 RD
-1023 LGKVIAQYY
+1023 K
-1032 KDHPYVIHY
+1032 
-1041 GQNVIPQTYDQWEMN
+1041 
-1056 LVYSHVYDFTKKED
+1056 
-1070 TPHEYRIR
+1070 
-1078 FYPPGNKYDG
+1078 YPVTRNYTVG
-1088 ICRILVEETNGSLW
+1088 LSL
-1102 LPKGWQ
+1102 
-1108 NMKSWVNGK
+1108 NF
-1117 AVYYKK
+1117 

>member
-1 MKKHFLCL
+1 M
-9 LLLASGGMTALAAE
+9 
-23 STSPTIAEVT
+23 
-33 QQGVVVKGVVTDAK
+33 
-47 GEPIIGATVAEKGT
+47 
-61 QNATVTDID
+61 
-70 GNYSLNVSNR
+70 
-80 NATLVVS
+80 
-87 YIGYISQEVTAGN
+87 
-100 NVTLEEDNALLNE
+100 
-113 VVVIGYGTQRK
+113 
-124 GDITSAVASVKAEDF
+124 KAEDF

-154 IAGLTVVNASG
+154 IAGLTVVNSSG

-196 NLNTVAPENIAS
+196 DLNTVAPENIAS

-223 RGANGVIL
+223 RGANGVII
-231 ITTKSGKRDTPVQV
+231 ITTKTGKRDTPAQV
-245 SYNGYAS
+245 TYNGYAS

-259 LEFMDTHDV
+259 LDFMDTHDV

-281 TDWLAAVTR
+281 TDWLAGVTR

-296 NHDLNISG
+296 NHDLSISG
-304 GTKNATYSANISYA
+304 GSKNSAYSANISYA

-335 MDYTQYIWNDIV
+335 MDYTQFIWNDIV

-399 LQYYNPVALINEAYG
+399 LQYYNPIALINEAFG

-473 EGNSVSKNLELTSR
+473 EGNSVSKNLELTTR
-487 YDAQWGEHRFNGIVG
+487 YDAQWGEHRFNSIVG

-523 AFKWNNLGNG
+523 AFLWNNLGNG

-599 NIMNESFMEGTRS
+599 NIMNEAFMEGTRS
-612 WLDILRLRVG
+612 CLDNLRLRVG

-666 PDLKWEVSKEWNFGI
+666 PDLKWEVSKEWNFGL
-681 DYGFLNNRI
+681 DYGILNNRI

-738 IPVQTK
+738 IPVMTK

-773 FQEEGGISDP
+773 FHEEGGISDP

-828 QFNANLNNLENRQRL
+828 QFNANLNNQENRQRL

-852 GWGNTFRYKDFDLS
+852 GWGNTFRYKNIDLS

-902 PAINPDGTPYIDPET
+902 PAINLDGTPYIDPET
-917 GKQKMVTLSQSM
+917 GQQKMVTMSQSM

-940 GDNSRNH
+940 GDFLKLSNITLGYTFTPKGALSN
-947 FIDVAEINRLLA
+947 
-959 PLLENDS
+959 
-966 IERHDLYIRHDQTYP
+966 YIKKARIYAN
-981 TKVDELEYIGHAT
+981 AT
-994 NSRLWFDTET
+994 NLFCIT
-1004 KGTLYTIPTKEMGD
+1004 GYTGIDPEVDNYFMAPGIDD
-1018 RIYHQ
+1018 RD
-1023 LGKVIAQYY
+1023 K
-1032 KDHPYVIHY
+1032 
-1041 GQNVIPQTYDQWEMN
+1041 
-1056 LVYSHVYDFTKKED
+1056 
-1070 TPHEYRIR
+1070 
-1078 FYPPGNKYDG
+1078 YPVTRNYTVG
-1088 ICRILVEETNGSLW
+1088 LSL
-1102 LPKGWQ
+1102 
-1108 NMKSWVNGK
+1108 SF
-1117 AVYYKK
+1117 

>member
-9 LLLASGGMTALAAE
+9 LLLSGAGFAYAAE
-23 STSPTIAEVT
+23 DVSTDVAAVT
-33 QQGVVVKGVVTDAK
+33 QQSVTVKGVVKDAN
-47 GEPIIGATVAEKGT
+47 GEPIIGASVFEKGT
-61 QNATVTDID
+61 SNGTVTDYD
-70 GNYSLNVSNR
+70 GNYSLKVANS
-80 NATLVVS
+80 NATIVVS
-87 YIGYISQEVTAGN
+87 YIGYVTQEVKAGSD
-100 NVTLEEDNALLNE
+100 VVLQEDNALLNE

-124 GDITSAVASVKAEDF
+124 ADVTSAVASVKAEDF

-154 IAGLTVVNASG
+154 IAGLTVVNSSG

-196 NLNTVAPENIAS
+196 DLNTVAPENIAS

-223 RGANGVIL
+223 RGANGVII
-231 ITTKSGKRDTPVQV
+231 ITTKTGKRDTPAQV
-245 SYNGYAS
+245 TYNGYAS

-259 LEFMDTHDV
+259 LDFMDTHDV

-281 TDWLAAVTR
+281 TDWLAGVTR

-296 NHDLNISG
+296 NHDLSISG
-304 GTKNATYSANISYA
+304 GSKNSAYSANISYA

-335 MDYTQYIWNDIV
+335 MDYTQFIWNDIV

-379 HNPSEPVYNED
+379 HNPSEPPYNED

-399 LQYYNPVALINEAYG
+399 LQYYNPIALINEAFG

-473 EGNSVSKNLELTSR
+473 EGNSVSKNLELTTR
-487 YDAQWGEHRFNGIVG
+487 YDAQWGEHRFNSIVG
-502 YSYLFNEN
+502 YSYLINEN

-523 AFKWNNLGNG
+523 AFLWNNLGNG

-562 YGYADKYNALVSIR
+562 YGYGDKYNALVSIR

-599 NIMNESFMEGTRS
+599 NIMNEAFMEGTRS
-612 WLDILRLRVG
+612 WLDNLRLRVG

-666 PDLKWEVSKEWNFGI
+666 PDLKWEVSKEWNFGL

-712 PPNLYSSTLVNV
+712 PPNLYSQTLVNV

-730 GIELMIEA
+730 GIELMVEA

-773 FQEEGGISDP
+773 FHEEGGISDP

-828 QFNANLNNLENRQRL
+828 QFNANLNNQENRQRL

-852 GWGNTFRYKDFDLS
+852 GWGNTFRYKNIDLS

-892 NRLKTAADLH
+892 NRLKSAADLH
-902 PAINPDGTPYIDPET
+902 PAINLDGTPYIDPET
-917 GKQKMVTLSQSM
+917 GQQKMVTMSQSM

-940 GDNSRNH
+940 GDFLKLSNITLGYTFTPKGALSN
-947 FIDVAEINRLLA
+947 
-959 PLLENDS
+959 
-966 IERHDLYIRHDQTYP
+966 YIKKARIYAN
-981 TKVDELEYIGHAT
+981 AT
-994 NSRLWFDTET
+994 NLFCIT
-1004 KGTLYTIPTKEMGD
+1004 GYTGIDPEVDNYFMAPGIDD
-1018 RIYHQ
+1018 RD
-1023 LGKVIAQYY
+1023 K
-1032 KDHPYVIHY
+1032 
-1041 GQNVIPQTYDQWEMN
+1041 
-1056 LVYSHVYDFTKKED
+1056 
-1070 TPHEYRIR
+1070 
-1078 FYPPGNKYDG
+1078 YPVTRNYTVG
-1088 ICRILVEETNGSLW
+1088 LSL
-1102 LPKGWQ
+1102 
-1108 NMKSWVNGK
+1108 SF
-1117 AVYYKK
+1117 